1 MKRDR
6 KLLEKL
12 QKDNLLNFYLVSL
25 ISSDTLESIDDCD
38 RVLKEIDFL
47 KEILPE
53 NNIDNKEHYEKLIND
68 GEIIILRDKAIF
80 SKKR

>member
-12 QKDNLLNFYLVSL
+12 QKDNILNFYLVSL
-25 ISSDTLESIDDCD
+25 ISSDTLESLDDCD